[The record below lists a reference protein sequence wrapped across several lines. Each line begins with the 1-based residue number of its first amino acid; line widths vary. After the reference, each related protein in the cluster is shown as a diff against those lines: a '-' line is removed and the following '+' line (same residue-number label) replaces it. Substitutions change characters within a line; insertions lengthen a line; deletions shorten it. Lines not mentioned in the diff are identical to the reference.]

1 MEAVS
6 YPQLKCFEA
15 AMIFARAEGLIVA
28 PETSHAI
35 CCVVDEALKAKEEGK
50 PFSAVIMDLTIPGGM
65 GGKETISELKVYDVQ
80 VKAIVSSGYSND
92 PVMANFKDYGFSGVV
107 IKPYRMDELSQVLRS
122 VIEEGKTV

>member
-1 MEAVS
+1 M
-6 YPQLKCFEA
+6 
-15 AMIFARAEGLIVA
+15 
-28 PETSHAI
+28 
-35 CCVVDEALKAKEEGK
+35 
-50 PFSAVIMDLTIPGGM
+50 IMDLTIPGGM